1 MSVLLNV
8 GPKARNVR
16 WLRRML
22 HLVSNGDA
30 NGTDRQ
36 TDGRTP
42 DSYITPWLGQ
52 RNNILSILNDKPI
65 NTQKMWL
72 KGNR

>member
-42 DSYITPWLGQ
+42 DSYITP
-52 RNNILSILNDKPI
+52 
-65 NTQKMWL
+65 
-72 KGNR
+72 